1 MPVRIRRWWAVAL
14 FFGLLLGWA
23 AVAPVAAEDAAAS
36 AGQEEGPTLV
46 IMHTNDVHTHIE
58 QFNKYGGYCDE
69 EAANEGKCF
78 GGVARRM
85 TQIQAIRAEYPD
97 ALLLDAGDEFQGTL
111 FFTQYKGQATAEF
124 MNWLGYDAMSVG
136 NHEFDAGPETLAAFI
151 QQVEF
156 PVLGANVDAANDP
169 ALAELIKPYV
179 ILQAGDVQVGV
190 IGVVTPLTGIL
201 SSPGPNVTFTDPVA
215 AVQKYAAELEE
226 QGVNIIV
233 VLSHLGYVPDQDLA
247 AQVEGV
253 DIIVGGHSH
262 TLLSNTAEKAKG
274 PYPTVVTSARG
285 EPVLIVQDGS
295 YGRYLGFLKVTF
307 SPDGVAQ
314 AWEGDPILL
323 DANVEQDP
331 EVLAR
336 VEELAQPLNELRQK
350 VIGEAAVDLD
360 GSRESCRFAECTMGN
375 LVTDAILWATQDQ
388 GVQIALQNGGGI
400 RASIPAGPVTVGQVL
415 EVLPFGN
422 TVATFEIKGADLL
435 AALENGVSRA
445 ENPENEG
452 TGRFLQVAG
461 LRYTWDPTRPVG
473 ERIVSV
479 EVRAEDGS
487 WQPLDPDA
495 VYKVAANNFIRNGG
509 DEYSMFAEKA
519 MNVYDFGPLL
529 ADVVMDYI
537 AQHSPVTAEL
547 EGRIT
552 RVEGAAEEAAAT
564 PEPTEEPTEE
574 PTPKPTQAPTEE
586 AAAPE
591 AATEAPMAETPA
603 PAAEAGGGVPAWAWV
618 AGLLAVAGIAF
629 WAWKR
634 TARGG

>member
-1 MPVRIRRWWAVAL
+1 MRWRKVLFTAWVAV
-14 FFGLLLGWA
+14 LLGLGLSGSWA
-23 AVAPVAAEDAAAS
+23 AAQAEDQAVPPN
-36 AGQEEGPTLV
+36 EEGPTLV
-46 IMHTNDVHTHIE
+46 LMHTNDVHAHIE
-58 QFNKYGGYCDE
+58 QFNKYGGFCDE
-69 EAANEGKCF
+69 EAAAEGKCF

-85 TQIQAIRAEYPD
+85 TKINEIRAEYPD
-97 ALLLDAGDEFQGTL
+97 ALLFDAGDEFQGTL
-111 FFTQYKGQATAEF
+111 FFTQYKGEATLEF
-124 MNWLGYDAMSVG
+124 MNRLGYDAMTVG
-136 NHEFDAGPETLAAFI
+136 NHEFDAGPATLAKFVQGAD
-151 QQVEF
+151 F
-156 PVLGANVDAANDP
+156 PVLGANVDAEADP
-169 ALAELIKPYV
+169 DLQGLLKPYT
-179 ILQAGDVQVGV
+179 ILDVGGTQVGV

-201 SSPGPNVTFTDPVA
+201 SSAGPNVQFTDPVQ
-215 AVQKYAAELEE
+215 AVQKYAKELEE

-262 TLLSNTAEKAKG
+262 TLLSNTSDKAKG
-274 PYPTVVTSARG
+274 PYPTVVESARG

-295 YGRYLGFLKVTF
+295 YGKYLGFLKVTF
-307 SPDGVAQ
+307 SADGVAQ
-314 AWEGDPILL
+314 SWEGDPILL

-336 VEELAQPLNELRQK
+336 VEELAQPLNELRQQ

-360 GSRESCRFAECTMGN
+360 GSRESCRFGECTMGN
-375 LVTDAILWATQDQ
+375 LITDAILWATQAQ

-422 TVATFEIKGADLL
+422 TIATFEIKGADLL

-461 LRYTWDPTRPVG
+461 LRYSWDPTKPAG

-479 EVRAEDGS
+479 EVRNADGTWS
-487 WQPLDPDA
+487 PLDPDA

-509 DEYSMFAEKA
+509 DEYSVFAEKA
-519 MNVYDFGPLL
+519 MNAYDFGPLL

-537 AQHSPVTAEL
+537 AENSPVSAEI

-552 RVEGAAEEAAAT
+552 QVTGEEAT
-564 PEPTEEPTEE
+564 PEPTEEATA
-574 PTPKPTQAPTEE
+574 APTEE
-586 AAAPE
+586 ATEAPQPEPTQAPE
-591 AATEAPMAETPA
+591 ATTAPEPTPA
-603 PAAEAGGGVPAWAWV
+603 PEPEPTGGVPAWVWVVGILVLAGAAWY
-618 AGLLAVAGIAF
+618 AF
-629 WAWKR
+629 GRNK
-634 TARGG
+634 TA